1 MNDTDILVG
10 KTESARKSRTHFSSV
25 QNGSFRKKRRK
36 KLQKKKFGN
45 LRENTHQIYNTL
57 NTRFVGDL

>member
-10 KTESARKSRTHFSSV
+10 KTASARRSSSHFSSI

-36 KLQKKKFGN
+36 LQKKKFNN

-57 NTRFVGDL
+57 NARFVGDL

>member
-10 KTESARKSRTHFSSV
+10 KTASAGKSSSHFSSI

-36 KLQKKKFGN
+36 LQKKKFDN

-57 NTRFVGDL
+57 NARFVEDL